1 MLRARV
7 FKRGLKTKRKG
18 GGSWTFD
25 NRLGTNKTPSVMA
38 KLRQLAHSGFYIRYI
53 YGYVVRN
60 TETDMKIVY

>member
-1 MLRARV
+1 
-7 FKRGLKTKRKG
+7 
-18 GGSWTFD
+18 
-25 NRLGTNKTPSVMA
+25 MA